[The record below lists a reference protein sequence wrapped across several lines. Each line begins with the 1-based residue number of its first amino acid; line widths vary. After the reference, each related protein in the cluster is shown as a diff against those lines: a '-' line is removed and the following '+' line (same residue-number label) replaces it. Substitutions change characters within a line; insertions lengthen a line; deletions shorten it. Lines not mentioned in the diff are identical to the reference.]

1 MLAKMTRTE
10 QLLILG
16 ALILATLVVLVIFV
30 STLGKY
36 IDSIQ
41 PTPTL
46 RRLAPIISPSGPA
59 LPTLRPTNPPLP
71 NRTPALL
78 PNPTVQHPETPEG

>member
-46 RRLAPIISPSGPA
+46 RSLPPIISPTAPA
-59 LPTLRPTNPPLP
+59 LPTLRPTSTPLP
-71 NRTPALL
+71 TWTPAVL
-78 PNPTVQHPETPEG
+78 PSPTP